1 MTPDPISIEPWAP
14 DPAGSDRESEEATR
28 IVAHEAGAHAD
39 WLRDLGIRLDPH
51 PPTEAFV
58 LVERDGALDLRPP
71 GELERRGIGAVFPPD
86 RGRAPSSRHP
96 LVRAFGRD
104 LDRIHDLTA
113 GLGADAY
120 RLAAAGH
127 RVLACERHPAV
138 YAVLATGWARDCDA
152 GRVPREVA
160 ERLAFRRAE
169 GADVVAGLEGDG
181 IGVYLDPM
189 YPPIGRGKALPRRE
203 LQVLRRLLGPEGDAI
218 GLVEAARVRAAR
230 VVVKRPHR
238 AAPLVPGPDFEIASK
253 LVRFDV
259 YLNPARSRK
268 KPADPARGGA

>member
-1 MTPDPISIEPWAP
+1 VSAAADPEA
-14 DPAGSDRESEEATR
+14 ARSDR
-28 IVAHEAGAHAD
+28 IVAREAGVHTA
-39 WLRDLGIRLDPH
+39 WLRDLGIPLDPH
-51 PPTEAFV
+51 PPPEAFV

-71 GELERRGIGAVFPPD
+71 GELDRPGIGAVFPPD
-86 RGRAPSSRHP
+86 RGRAPGARHP

-104 LDRIHDLTA
+104 LDPIFDLTA

-127 RVLACERHPAV
+127 RVFASERHPAV
-138 YAVLATGWARDCDA
+138 YAVLATGWARDRDA

-160 ERLAFRRAE
+160 ERLAFRWAE
-169 GADVVAGLEGDG
+169 GADVVAGLEGEG
-181 IGVYLDPM
+181 IGVYVDPM

-203 LQVLRRLLGPEGDAI
+203 LQVLRRLLGPARDAT
-218 GLVEAARVRAAR
+218 GLVEAARARVAR

-238 AAPLVPGPDFEIASK
+238 APPLVPGADFEIASK

-259 YLNPARSRK
+259 YL
-268 KPADPARGGA
+268 DPARARRKRESSGKGAE